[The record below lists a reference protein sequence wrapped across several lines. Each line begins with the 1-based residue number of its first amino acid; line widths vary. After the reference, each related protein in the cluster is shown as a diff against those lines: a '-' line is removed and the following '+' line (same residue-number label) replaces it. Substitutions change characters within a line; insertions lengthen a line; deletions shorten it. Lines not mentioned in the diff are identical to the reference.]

1 MNICSLS
8 YINIILVKTGERKS
22 RREGGNIPASQR
34 QKLEPLSEFRA
45 GPLTLFQF
53 SREMGSQIGFLL
65 SLECSPSWA
74 STCLVRARGEGAA
87 EWLSQRH
94 LPTQDSPGAGPAHG
108 CPVSDLALCPASQ
121 VAWTFNHS
129 ELFCFCVLAGA
140 GVGRE
145 RARIS
150 LT

>member
-1 MNICSLS
+1 MCSLS
-8 YINIILVKTGERKS
+8 YITIISVKTGKRKS
-22 RREGGNIPASQR
+22 QREGGSIAASQR
-34 QKLEPLSEFRA
+34 QKLEQLSGFRA
-45 GPLTLFQF
+45 GPLTPFQF

-65 SLECSPSWA
+65 YLECSPSWA
-74 STCLVRARGEGAA
+74 WTCLVRARGEGAA
-87 EWLSQRH
+87 EWLSQCQ
-94 LPTQDSPGAGPAHG
+94 LPTQDSPGAGPARG
-108 CPVSDLALCPASQ
+108 CKVSDLALCPASQ

-129 ELFCFCVLAGA
+129 ELFCSCVLAGA